1 MSFRE
6 RLEASWQ
13 KPNWLTALL
22 LPLSLVYGLL
32 FIANRALY
40 SVGLKHSYRPKVPVI
55 VVGNITV
62 GGTGKTPLVIYLI
75 ESLKEQGLAPA
86 VISRGYGG
94 KSVTYP
100 LLVTSDT
107 PVDQCGDEPALIVA
121 RTGVPLVVGPN
132 RKASIELLCSQH
144 DIDVIIS
151 DDGLQHHALHRDVEI
166 CLMDK
171 TRPKSYA
178 FLLPSGPYRE
188 PLSRLAKV
196 DFVVHHIKPNMRRSD
211 SVFSMWLEAKKPV
224 ALKEGLHSKF
234 DFDRSTCALAG
245 IGNPDRFFSTCEEMG
260 LNISKHPF
268 SDHHEFSKEDID
280 FENSQ
285 VLMTEKD
292 AVKCRKFADHRHWF
306 LPVDAKLSPDLAEQI
321 VTLLTQR
328 SKLKND

>member
-121 RTGVPLVVGPN
+121 RTGVPLAVGSN
-132 RKASIELLCSQH
+132 RKASVDLLCSQY

-196 DFVVHHIKPNMRRSD
+196 DFVVHHIQPNMRRSD
-211 SVFSMWLEAKKPV
+211 SAFSMWLEAKKPV
-224 ALKEGLHSKF
+224 ALKEGLNSKF
-234 DFDRSTCALAG
+234 DFDKSTCAIAG
-245 IGNPDRFFSTCEEMG
+245 IGNPDRFFSTCVEMG
-260 LNISKHPF
+260 LNITKHPF
-268 SDHHEFSKEDID
+268 SDHHDFSKEDID
-280 FENSQ
+280 FEKSQ

-292 AVKCRKFADHRHWF
+292 AVKCRKFADQRHWF
-306 LPVDAKLSPDLAEQI
+306 LPVDAKLTPNLAEQVI
-321 VTLLTQR
+321 AILTER
-328 SKLKND
+328 SRLKND